1 MNAATL
7 MIMPPRKRRPR
18 GHVEQLPSGTFRAIA
33 YAGVDPLTGKERYL
47 KKTAP
52 TWDAAQVTL
61 TRLMSEIHEER
72 HPKTNISVGQAIDQ
86 WLDVADLAETTRDR
100 YLDLIR
106 LYIRPTFGD
115 MPAARVD
122 AELLE
127 RFYARLQR
135 CRELCAGR
143 PRRGHT
149 CRPLASAT
157 VRQTHQIIRS
167 TLERAVRWQH
177 LGVNK
182 AAFAEAP
189 SPSRPN
195 PDPPSAAEAARILNA
210 AWADPDWGMLLWLT
224 MITGRRRGEVSALR
238 WRHIDF
244 ERGQLV
250 IAKSHVQVRN
260 GVLEKDTKSGSQP
273 RVALDPHTLSLLAE
287 HHERAAARCDALGVE
302 LSDDAYVFSLSPD
315 ASTFY
320 KPSSI
325 SQRYRRLAKAQNL
338 RSTRFHALRHYSATE
353 LIAAGVDVRT
363 VAGRLGHSG
372 GGSTTLRVYAD
383 WVSAADRQ
391 AAAMIA
397 GIIPRPIVSP
407 SGPRGPYETIAAELR
422 EQIESGQLAPGE
434 QLPTVVDLAKTYNVA
449 AGTVN
454 RAIALLRNDELIDV
468 SRGRRAVVLG
478 AT

>member
-1 MNAATL
+1 MNSATL

-18 GHVEQLPSGTFRAIA
+18 GHVEQLPSGTFRAVA
-33 YAGVDPLTGKERYL
+33 YAGVDPFTGKDRYL
-47 KKTAP
+47 KRTAP

-61 TRLMSEIHEER
+61 TRLMGEIHEER
-72 HPKTNISVGQAIDQ
+72 HPKSNISVGQVLDQ
-86 WLDVADLAETTRDR
+86 WLDVATLAETTRDR

-115 MPAARVD
+115 IPAAKLD

-127 RFYARLQR
+127 RYYARLQR
-135 CRELCAGR
+135 CRELCSGQV
-143 PRRGHT
+143 RRGHT

-157 VRQTHQIIRS
+157 VRQIHQIIR
-167 TLERAVRWQH
+167 TALERAVRWQH

-182 AAFAEAP
+182 ATFAEAP

-195 PDPPSAAEAARILNA
+195 PDPPSAEEASRILNA

-238 WRHIDF
+238 WRCIDF
-244 ERGQLV
+244 ERCQLI
-250 IAKSHVQVRN
+250 IAKSHVRVRG
-260 GVLEKDTKSGSQP
+260 GVIEKDTKSGSQP

-287 HHERAAARCDALGVE
+287 HRERVVSRCDALGIV

-315 ASTFY
+315 GSTFY

-391 AAAMIA
+391 AAATMA
-397 GIIPRPIVSP
+397 NIIPRPVVSAA
-407 SGPRGPYETIAAELR
+407 GPRGPYETIAAELR
-422 EQIESGQLAPGE
+422 EQIESGVLAAGDH
-434 QLPTVVDLAKTYNVA
+434 LPTVLDLAETYNVS

-454 RAIALLRNDELIDV
+454 RAMALLRSAGLIDV
-468 SRGRRAVVLG
+468 SRGRRAVV